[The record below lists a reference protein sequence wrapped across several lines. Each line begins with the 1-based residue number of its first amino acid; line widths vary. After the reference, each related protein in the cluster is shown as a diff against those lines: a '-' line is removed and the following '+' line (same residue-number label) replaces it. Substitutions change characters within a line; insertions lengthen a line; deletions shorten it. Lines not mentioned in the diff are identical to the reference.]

1 MTVGKGG
8 VMYIYIQDYVDG
20 RTRSAGKQ
28 GRRGGVALA
37 VVSRQSVRAS
47 SLTVSHLH
55 SLTHSLTHSA
65 SFHSPTASTQPHTD
79 PTHQRNVHSRLD
91 GWMDMYGGPTEIDL
105 GHPSMHACTTSVMW
119 SAAGRDEMAAWVETR

>member
-1 MTVGKGG
+1 
-8 VMYIYIQDYVDG
+8 MYIYIQDYVDG
-20 RTRSAGKQ
+20 RTRSADISWR
-28 GRRGGVALA
+28 GRALA
-37 VVSRQSVRAS
+37 VVTPSVRAS

-119 SAAGRDEMAAWVETR
+119 SAVGRAEMAAWVETR